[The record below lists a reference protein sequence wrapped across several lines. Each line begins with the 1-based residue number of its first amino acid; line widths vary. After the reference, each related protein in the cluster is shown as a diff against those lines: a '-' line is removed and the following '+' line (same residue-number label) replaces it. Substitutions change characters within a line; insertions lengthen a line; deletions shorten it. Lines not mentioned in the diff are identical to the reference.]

1 MKRWLCLVLAIV
13 LMLAGCQ
20 QDQGPAP
27 SGNTSPEETE
37 PSSDPASDWSQGSWE
52 EAVAHYHQY
61 RESAARSEEEMFSG
75 GLPHP
80 PVPGTAPAPDPE
92 GGEPVRV
99 VMQVQEYHSGKDG
112 AGNEDTCQVEIPR
125 LEGGV
130 PGSAQME
137 WLNRPFVWLAEDWE
151 RSLGASHGEGPGMA
165 VHSYPYCNSRW
176 AQVVVHR
183 QVWPSYGYS
192 GDMCSAN
199 YDLEERRAV
208 TPEEMLERLGI
219 TGEELLQQVSGAGTA
234 RLLGLHDP
242 DDLLVAVD
250 CRAFRGRED
259 GSAVFYL
266 LAIHHNALFLAD
278 APPRLLAYDSRDGS
292 VTRIWDKLGGGEE
305 QPDPMDPPL
314 ANAEVN

>member
-1 MKRWLCLVLAIV
+1 
-13 LMLAGCQ
+13 
-20 QDQGPAP
+20 
-27 SGNTSPEETE
+27 
-37 PSSDPASDWSQGSWE
+37 
-52 EAVAHYHQY
+52 
-61 RESAARSEEEMFSG
+61 
-75 GLPHP
+75 
-80 PVPGTAPAPDPE
+80 
-92 GGEPVRV
+92 
-99 VMQVQEYHSGKDG
+99 
-112 AGNEDTCQVEIPR
+112 
-125 LEGGV
+125 
-130 PGSAQME
+130 
-137 WLNRPFVWLAEDWE
+137 
-151 RSLGASHGEGPGMA
+151 MA

-208 TPEEMLERLGI
+208 TPKEMLERLGI

-314 ANAEVN
+314 ANAEVNGPVT

>member
-1 MKRWLCLVLAIV
+1 
-13 LMLAGCQ
+13 
-20 QDQGPAP
+20 
-27 SGNTSPEETE
+27 
-37 PSSDPASDWSQGSWE
+37 
-52 EAVAHYHQY
+52 
-61 RESAARSEEEMFSG
+61 
-75 GLPHP
+75 
-80 PVPGTAPAPDPE
+80 
-92 GGEPVRV
+92 
-99 VMQVQEYHSGKDG
+99 
-112 AGNEDTCQVEIPR
+112 
-125 LEGGV
+125 
-130 PGSAQME
+130 
-137 WLNRPFVWLAEDWE
+137 
-151 RSLGASHGEGPGMA
+151 
-165 VHSYPYCNSRW
+165 
-176 AQVVVHR
+176 
-183 QVWPSYGYS
+183 
-192 GDMCSAN
+192 MCSAN

-208 TPEEMLERLGI
+208 TPKEMLERLGI

-278 APPRLLAYDSRDGS
+278 APPRLLAYDSRDGN

>member
-125 LEGGV
+125 LEGELDQV
-130 PGSAQME
+130 RELLDQME
-137 WLNRPFVWLAEDWE
+137 DIRAQAVRLEGEEAGLLRERERLAQLAPAALEQ
-151 RSLGASHGEGPGMA
+151 P
-165 VHSYPYCNSRW
+165 V
-176 AQVVVHR
+176 
-183 QVWPSYGYS
+183 
-192 GDMCSAN
+192 
-199 YDLEERRAV
+199 EERHLARVIELWTKIPASQIQ
-208 TPEEMLERLGI
+208 EQEYERLAKL
-219 TGEELLQQVSGAGTA
+219 ED
-234 RLLGLHDP
+234 RLKEHIIGQDE
-242 DDLLVAVD
+242 AV
-250 CRAFRGRED
+250 
-259 GSAVFYL
+259 SAVAAAVL
-266 LAIHHNALFLAD
+266 LWEGW
-278 APPRLLAYDSRDGS
+278 R
-292 VTRIWDKLGGGEE
+292 
-305 QPDPMDPPL
+305 
-314 ANAEVN
+314 